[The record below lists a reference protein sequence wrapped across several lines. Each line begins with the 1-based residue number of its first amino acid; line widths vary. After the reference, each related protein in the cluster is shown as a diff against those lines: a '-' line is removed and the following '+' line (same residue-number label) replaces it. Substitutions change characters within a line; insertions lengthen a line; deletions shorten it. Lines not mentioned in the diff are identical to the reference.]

1 MTTSARPL
9 VLLDVDGV
17 LNPFHR
23 PSSRFARHECVVDGH
38 TYQVLLNGRHGTELR
53 GLTED
58 TGAELVWATTWEEN
72 ANEEIGPR
80 LGLPRLP
87 VIKVTAGAPA
97 ADGTLFKTGPVAEYV
112 RGRPFVW
119 FDDELTSADWEYLTG
134 HPDVGDFLLIE
145 VDPRSGLSGCD
156 IDRAR
161 DWLAAPRA

>member
-17 LNPFHR
+17 LNPFRR
-23 PSSRFARHECVVDGH
+23 PSSRFARHECVVDGCS
-38 TYQVLLNGRHGTELR
+38 YQVLLDVRHGEEL
-53 GLTED
+53 LSLSED

-72 ANEEIGPR
+72 ANEEIGP
-80 LGLPRLP
+80 LIGLPRMP
-87 VIKVTAGAPA
+87 VIKVMAGAGA
-97 ADGTLFKTGPVAEYV
+97 ARGEHFKTGPVAEYV

-119 FDDELTSADWEYLTG
+119 FDDELTPADWEYLTE

-145 VDPRSGLSGCD
+145 VDPRNGLSGWD

-161 DWLAAPRA
+161 EWLAAAQG

>member
-1 MTTSARPL
+1 MSTSAHPL

-23 PSSRFARHECVVDGH
+23 PSPRFTRYECVVDGCS
-38 TYQVLLNGRHGTELR
+38 YQVLLNERHGTELR
-53 GLTED
+53 SLADD

-87 VIKVTAGAPA
+87 VIKVTAGAGA
-97 ADGTLFKTGPVAEYV
+97 TRGELFKTGPVAEYV

-134 HPDVGDFLLIE
+134 HPDVADFLLVE
-145 VDPRSGLSGCD
+145 VDPRNGLSGWD

-161 DWLAAPRA
+161 EWLTTPRG